1 MYPAP
6 REGGTVA
13 AGEGY
18 YVRSCFLY
26 RAGRKFVLLCA
37 SLLTTG
43 CCLNCSTALPP
54 AEGEPPENVIFY
66 GYEVVNTY
74 PHDPK
79 AFTQGLVY
87 SGGFLYEG
95 TGLNGSSTIRKVAL
109 ETGEVLQR
117 ADLAR
122 AYFGEGIAVEG
133 KRLVQLTWKSQVGF
147 IYNLDSFEKAGDF
160 SYLGEGWGLTHDGA
174 RFIMSDG
181 STKLR
186 FLGGNNFQQTGQVY
200 VRYGDSPVKNINELE
215 FVEGTVYANVWRED
229 RIAMIDPASGY
240 VTGWLDLS
248 GLLTDEESKQA
259 DVLNGI
265 AWDAA
270 GKRLFVTG
278 KLWPKLFEIR
288 LVEQRRVPY
297 PAR

>member
-1 MYPAP
+1 M
-6 REGGTVA
+6 
-13 AGEGY
+13 
-18 YVRSCFLY
+18 RSCFLY

-43 CCLNCSTALPP
+43 CCLNCSTVLPP
-54 AEGEPPENVIFY
+54 AEGEPPENIVFY

-95 TGLNGSSTIRKVAL
+95 TGLNGSSSIRKVAL

-117 ADLAR
+117 VGLAR
-122 AYFGEGIAVEG
+122 AYFGEGIAVDG
-133 KRLVQLTWKSQVGF
+133 KRLVQLTWKNQVGF
-147 IYNLDSFEKAGDF
+147 IYNLDSFEKTGDF
-160 SYLGEGWGLTHDGA
+160 SYLGEGWGLTYDGE

-186 FLGGNNFQQTGQVY
+186 FLEGNNFQQTGQVY

-215 FVEGTVYANVWRED
+215 FVEGTVYANIWRED
-229 RIAMIDPASGY
+229 RVAMIDPASGY
-240 VTGWLDLS
+240 VTAWLDLS

-265 AWDAA
+265 GWDAA

-288 LVEQRRVPY
+288 LVEQRRAPY
-297 PAR
+297 PAH